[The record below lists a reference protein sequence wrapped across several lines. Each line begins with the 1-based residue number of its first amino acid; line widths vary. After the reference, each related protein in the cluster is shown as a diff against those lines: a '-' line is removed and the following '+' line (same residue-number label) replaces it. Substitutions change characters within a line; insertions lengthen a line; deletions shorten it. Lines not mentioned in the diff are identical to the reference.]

1 MVRFLMKQTLYDI
14 FLTKILKLITFPT
27 CVFEHSEIKY
37 LNMYVNTKYVLS
49 NELVK
54 NDLFWVAESTD
65 NLRKKCLKIEEVCMT
80 Y

>member
-1 MVRFLMKQTLYDI
+1 MKFEKKNDIYDI
-14 FLTKILKLITFPT
+14 FLTKILKIITPT

-37 LNMYVNTKYVLS
+37 LSMYVNTKYVLS

-65 NLRKKCLKIEEVCMT
+65 YLRKNV
-80 Y
+80 

>member
-1 MVRFLMKQTLYDI
+1 
-14 FLTKILKLITFPT
+14 
-27 CVFEHSEIKY
+27 
-37 LNMYVNTKYVLS
+37 MYVNTKYVLS